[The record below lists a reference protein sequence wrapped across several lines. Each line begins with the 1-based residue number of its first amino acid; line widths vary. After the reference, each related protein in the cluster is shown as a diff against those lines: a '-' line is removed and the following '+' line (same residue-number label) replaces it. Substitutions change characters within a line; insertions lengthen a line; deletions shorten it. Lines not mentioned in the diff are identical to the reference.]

1 MGGRKYDGSHNQNRK
16 LPMKIYIAGA
26 SAEIETAIH
35 WIRKCKE
42 VGIEITHDWTLD
54 VLASKQN
61 PNQYSLPEKLRA
73 CALNDYNG
81 VIHADVFWALST
93 EGLSRGLHTEAG
105 VALKRGGNITVVSG
119 PDWQRNIFF
128 YLFKYQFDSHET
140 AFDMIKGMHAKGRG
154 T

>member
-1 MGGRKYDGSHNQNRK
+1 
-16 LPMKIYIAGA
+16 MKIYIAGA
-26 SAEIETAIH
+26 SSEIETAMH
-35 WIRKCKE
+35 WIAECKKI
-42 VGIEITHDWTLD
+42 GIEITHDWTFD
-54 VLASKQN
+54 VLASKLPAN
-61 PNQYSLPEKLRA
+61 SEKYSLPEKLRQ
-73 CALNDYNG
+73 CAQSDYDG

-128 YLFKYQFDSHET
+128 YLFKYQCSSHEV
-140 AFDMIKGMHAKGRG
+140 AFDMIKRMHEKGRG